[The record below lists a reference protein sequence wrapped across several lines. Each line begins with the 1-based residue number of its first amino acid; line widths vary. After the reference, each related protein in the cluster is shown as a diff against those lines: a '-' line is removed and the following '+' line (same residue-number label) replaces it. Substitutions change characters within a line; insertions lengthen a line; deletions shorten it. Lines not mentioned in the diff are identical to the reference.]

1 MDYEYDMNQLQEAM
15 LSATSLFRD
24 CIIKIF
30 ADNEEPDSLVDTTL
44 KKLVSYFSERSQAIV
59 HLVSF
64 EYTWD
69 AEIVLRSAFET
80 CAKIWFIC
88 LQTPTNREVVVNE
101 YWNIYSKI
109 HNRKRLK
116 KAHFSKLLFLSVKEK
131 ESLDVI
137 SAFEDKSLFPCDDLN
152 KKERKLIEQ
161 KWSFSEIISHLE
173 LSHPPDFPMKHV
185 SSLLH
190 GYGVASSL
198 IHADDFALDLM
209 LDRGLRNDQELL
221 ILMCAHTARIW
232 SDLVALWYISLT
244 ALDYRYGI
252 KSTDEGITKVYMDY
266 WSLERPVNDRFNMS
280 QKDYYENLKR
290 NNSDK

>member
-24 CIIKIF
+24 GIIKTF

-88 LQTPTNREVVVNE
+88 LQTSANREIVVNE

-116 KAHFSKLLFLSVKEK
+116 KAHFSKSLFLSVKEK
-131 ESLDVI
+131 ESSDVF
-137 SAFEDKSLFPCDDLN
+137 SAFEDKSLFPHDDLN

-161 KWSFSEIISHLE
+161 KWSFSEIISYLE

-209 LDRGLRNDQELL
+209 LDRKLRNDQELL

-232 SDLVALWYISLT
+232 SDLVTLWYILLA
-244 ALDYRYGI
+244 ALGYRYDLNSI
-252 KSTDEGITKVYMDY
+252 SKDIAKAYMDY
-266 WSLERPVNDRFNMS
+266 CCLRKPVEDRFNMS
-280 QKDYYENLKR
+280 QKDFYDNFK
-290 NNSDK
+290 K